1 MLFGYRR
8 HKRRRQQ
15 SVDAAASSTAHDAHV
30 GVVDDGEVSS
40 EAPVDFGRGRA
51 KRDRLTGKRTCHG
64 LSVRG
69 ARAADQ

>member
-8 HKRRRQQ
+8 HERRGHQ
-15 SVDAAASSTAHDAHV
+15 SVDAASSTAHDAHV